1 MADGALLTVKDVVR
15 CPKCGSAEIVYT
27 CEPKCCF
34 NHLCEECRTTFQLVT
49 RKAAGQEEARRADVR
64 EPESGDPTAACAGC
78 ESLRVYVAGSGGTR
92 LACAECGVGLELAY
106 EEIDPA

>member
-1 MADGALLTVKDVVR
+1 
-15 CPKCGSAEIVYT
+15 
-27 CEPKCCF
+27 
-34 NHLCEECRTTFQLVT
+34 
-49 RKAAGQEEARRADVR
+49 VR